1 MLELNAVTKVYE
13 EGEQRH
19 AVLKQIDLRLAPGEY
34 VALRGE
40 SGSGKSTL
48 LHVIAGLDAPDS
60 GEVRLQGQV
69 LSALNETAR
78 TLLRRRQIGFVYQ
91 FFNLI
96 PTLTVAEN
104 LRLPLALNKQGQ
116 AADKIEAMLAELGL
130 AGYAQ
135 RFPDRLSGGE
145 QQRVAIARA
154 LIHGPALVLADEPT
168 GSLDAASG
176 ERVLNALRKLVR
188 EQHVA
193 LLLATH
199 SAQVAAEADR
209 VIYLA
214 DGQLAAAAPR
224 EPAA

>member
-1 MLELNAVTKVYE
+1 VLELNAVTKGYD

-19 AVLKQIDLRLAPGEY
+19 AVLKQVDLRLAPGEY

-48 LHVIAGLDAPDS
+48 LQVIAGLDAPDS

-116 AADKIEAMLAELGL
+116 AAAKIDAMLAELGL

-154 LIHGPALVLADEPT
+154 LIHRPALVLADEPT

-188 EQHVA
+188 EQHVT

-214 DGQLAAAAPR
+214 DGQLTPAAPR